1 MQPESR
7 EPRAAPAVPP
17 GPDSD
22 AADLRRL
29 GYQQVLRRTMGGF
42 SSFALAFS
50 LVSVTT
56 GIFANFG
63 PGLRSVGPA
72 VAWSWL
78 VVVAGQA
85 MVALVLSELVTRYP
99 VSGYGYQWTSRL
111 LNPHAGFAVG
121 WLLLLQFLTGFPG
134 VCATFADV
142 LRMLW
147 DVPVGNGALTVLVIV
162 AVTLIHLGGIRLAA
176 WANDIG
182 VVAELLGVAILL
194 VLFLAVF
201 GPGSTHGVAILANTT
216 HHPGGHP
223 AGLGS
228 WALSLLMGAWCLTG
242 FEAAADLAEE
252 TRRPRQVIPGAMLG
266 SLMASGLGGFLL
278 LVGFMLAIDD
288 VAAVQASDQPLLEVL
303 KARLGERGLRLV
315 LGVVLVSILACA
327 VASMA
332 ATSRLIF
339 ALARDR
345 MVPGSGFLGWVH
357 PRSRTPLFTLLT
369 VGVLSSAVVLLLDNL
384 ALITSVSATAGY
396 LGYAG
401 ILAAA
406 LLTSKGPPG
415 PPDPG
420 GFTLG
425 SARLPVRL
433 GALAWTWV
441 VVAALTVPDTGDGR
455 LPARATGVAL
465 ALGGALYLGYV
476 RPRIRS
482 GAAGLP
488 PAPPNPPAA

>member
-1 MQPESR
+1 MKPESQ
-7 EPRAAPAVPP
+7 EPRADAAVPP
-17 GPDSD
+17 GVDAD

-63 PGLRSVGPA
+63 PGLRNVGPA

-85 MVALVLSELVTRYP
+85 LVALVLSELVTRYP

-147 DVPVGNGALTVLVIV
+147 DVPVGNGPLTVLVIV
-162 AVTLIHLGGIRLAA
+162 GVTVVHLGGIRLAA

-182 VVAELLGVAILL
+182 VVAELAGVAILL

-201 GPGSTHGVAILANTT
+201 GPGSSHGVSILADTT

-223 AGLGS
+223 AALGS

-252 TRRPRQVIPGAMLG
+252 TRRPRRVIPGAMLG

-288 VAAVQASDQPLLEVL
+288 VAAVQAADQPLLEVL

-327 VASMA
+327 IASMA

-345 MVPGSGFLGWVH
+345 MVPGSAFLGWVH
-357 PRSRTPLFTLLT
+357 PRRRTPLFTLLA
-369 VGVLSSAVVLLLDNL
+369 VAVLSSAVVLLLENL

-401 ILAAA
+401 ILGAS
-406 LLTSKGPPG
+406 LLATKAPPG
-415 PPDPG
+415 MVEPG
-420 GFTLG
+420 SFTLG
-425 SARLPVRL
+425 PARLPIRL
-433 GALAWTWV
+433 GALAWTLV

-455 LPARATGVAL
+455 LPARATAVAMAAGL
-465 ALGGALYLGYV
+465 ALYLGYV

-482 GAAGLP
+482 GLAGLP
-488 PAPPNPPAA
+488 PASSGPPAP